1 MPGIPVKAP
10 EQTQIAANTT
20 MNSPGKE
27 EKKMPVKGKQAPR
40 GKQYVSGN
48 RENEWDYVSYFP
60 LKVNHNYLGFT
71 IILFNTVFK

>member
-1 MPGIPVKAP
+1 
-10 EQTQIAANTT
+10 
-20 MNSPGKE
+20 
-27 EKKMPVKGKQAPR
+27 MPVKGKQAPR

-60 LKVNHNYLGFT
+60 LKVNHNYLCFT

>member
-40 GKQYVSGN
+40 GKQYGSGN
-48 RENEWDYVSYFP
+48 RENE
-60 LKVNHNYLGFT
+60 
-71 IILFNTVFK
+71 